1 MSNKHRNKENAPAD
15 AGQPEPM
22 TDNQEPAVANTHTA
36 KKGRSGFAV
45 LLALI
50 AIALSVGIAYY
61 GWQQLQ
67 HIKHLASTVSTLQP
81 KNTLARG
88 FAIARK
94 EGVAIHQSDSLSVN
108 DSLSLQF
115 HRGTAEVTVT
125 HVNSPSD
132 E

>member
-1 MSNKHRNKENAPAD
+1 MAKD
-15 AGQPEPM
+15 MQTLILQPR
-22 TDNQEPAVANTHTA
+22 Q
-36 KKGRSGFAV
+36 
-45 LLALI
+45 LLAAEGVRL
-50 AIALSVGIAYY
+50 AHVREQFAFHARQALT
-61 GWQQLQ
+61 QQLQ

-94 EGVAIHQSDSLSVN
+94 DGVAIHQSDSLSVN